1 MIKLFIF
8 LVGDIHEKTLSA
20 GAPARFL
27 AGSICRKRAM
37 IQKKW
42 PLATFLMVIKNVF
55 LLLGPVK
62 KLLYLFQKERMGRK
76 VRVLP
81 QHLLGRLLG
90 IL

>member
-1 MIKLFIF
+1 
-8 LVGDIHEKTLSA
+8 
-20 GAPARFL
+20 
-27 AGSICRKRAM
+27 M

-42 PLATFLMVIKNVF
+42 PLATFLMVIKNGF

-76 VRVLP
+76 IRVLA